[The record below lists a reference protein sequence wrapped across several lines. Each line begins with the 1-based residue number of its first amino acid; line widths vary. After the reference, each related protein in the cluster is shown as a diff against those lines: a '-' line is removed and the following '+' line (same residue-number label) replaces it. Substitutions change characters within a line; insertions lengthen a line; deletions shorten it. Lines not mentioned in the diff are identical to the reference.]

1 MRMIQSIVFIAI
13 GFAMLM
19 LGAQWLVDGSS
30 AIARKYHIPEIIIGL
45 TIVSIGTSMPELM
58 VSLTSAMEGHSDI
71 SIGNVIG
78 SNLCNL
84 LLILGLTSLIAP
96 LKFQKNTKKYE
107 IPIMVDATI
116 LVFILANVGKS
127 ISRVDGLILS
137 VIFIMF
143 ILYTI
148 FSAKKSMNSNKK
160 EDTKKNSNQNVFI
173 AILKIILGIVLLKI
187 GGDVSVDNAIIV
199 ARELGV
205 TEKVIGLTIIA
216 IGTSLPELI
225 TSAVAA
231 YKGDIDIAIGNIV
244 GSNIF
249 NILLILGVS
258 SVISPITYST
268 SYNFEFIYVII
279 SSILLYIF
287 ASTGKKYTMTRLN
300 GLIYLLMY
308 GVYMMLLLL

>member
-1 MRMIQSIVFIAI
+1 MSMIQSIVFIAL

-19 LGAQWLVDGSS
+19 FGAQWLVDGSS

-58 VSLTSAMEGHSDI
+58 VSLTSALEGHSDI

-84 LLILGLTSLIAP
+84 LLILGFTSLIAP

-107 IPIMVDATI
+107 IPIMIDATI

-127 ISRVDGLILS
+127 ISRGDGIIISLFL
-137 VIFIMF
+137 VMF

-148 FSAKKSMNSNKK
+148 FSAKKSMKSGTK
-160 EDTKKNSNQNVFI
+160 EEAPKNTNMLI
-173 AILKIILGIVLLKI
+173 AIFKIIIGIILLKI
-187 GGDVSVDNAIIV
+187 GGDVSVDNAVIV
-199 ARELGV
+199 AKQLGV

-225 TSAVAA
+225 TSVIAA
-231 YKGDIDIAIGNIV
+231 RKGDIDIAIGNIV
-244 GSNIF
+244 GSCIF
-249 NILLILGVS
+249 NVLLILGAS
-258 SVISPITYST
+258 SLISPIAYSL
-268 SYNFEFIYVII
+268 SYNFEFIFVII
-279 SSILLYIF
+279 ASILLYVF

-300 GLIYLLMY
+300 GLIYLVLY
-308 GVYMMLLLL
+308 GAYMMLLLL

>member
-1 MRMIQSIVFIAI
+1 MIQSIVFIAI

-58 VSLTSAMEGHSDI
+58 VSLTSALEGHSDI

-127 ISRVDGLILS
+127 ISRFDGLIIS
-137 VIFIMF
+137 IVFIMF

-148 FSAKKSMNSNKK
+148 FSAKKSMNNDIKQ
-160 EDTKKNSNQNVFI
+160 DTKKDKKKNAFM
-173 AILKIILGIVLLKI
+173 AILKIVLGIVLLKI

-225 TSAVAA
+225 TSVVAA
-231 YKGDIDIAIGNIV
+231 HKGDIDIAIGNIV

-249 NILLILGVS
+249 NVLLILGVS
-258 SVISPITYST
+258 SMISPITYSL

-279 SSILLYIF
+279 ASILLYMF
-287 ASTGKKYTMTRLN
+287 AATGKKYTMTRLN

-308 GVYMMLLLL
+308 GAYMMLLLL

>member
-1 MRMIQSIVFIAI
+1 MRMIQSIVFNAI

-58 VSLTSAMEGHSDI
+58 VSLTSALEGHSDI

-127 ISRVDGLILS
+127 ISRFDGLIIS
-137 VIFIMF
+137 IVFIMF

-148 FSAKKSMNSNKK
+148 FSAKKSMNNDIKQ
-160 EDTKKNSNQNVFI
+160 DTKKDKKQNAFM
-173 AILKIILGIVLLKI
+173 AILKIVLGIVLLKI

-225 TSAVAA
+225 TSVVAA
-231 YKGDIDIAIGNIV
+231 HKGDIDIAIGNIV

-249 NILLILGVS
+249 NVLLILGVS
-258 SVISPITYST
+258 SMISPITYSL

-279 SSILLYIF
+279 ASILLYMF
-287 ASTGKKYTMTRLN
+287 AATGKKYTMTRLN

-308 GVYMMLLLL
+308 GAYMMLLLL

>member
-58 VSLTSAMEGHSDI
+58 VSLTSALEGHSDI

-127 ISRVDGLILS
+127 ISRFDGLIIS
-137 VIFIMF
+137 IVFIMF

-148 FSAKKSMNSNKK
+148 FSAKKSMNNDIKQ
-160 EDTKKNSNQNVFI
+160 DTKKDKKQNAFM
-173 AILKIILGIVLLKI
+173 AILKIVLGIVLLKI

-225 TSAVAA
+225 TSVVAA
-231 YKGDIDIAIGNIV
+231 HKGDIDIAIGNIV

-249 NILLILGVS
+249 NVLLILGVS
-258 SVISPITYST
+258 SMISPITYSL

-279 SSILLYIF
+279 ASILLYMF
-287 ASTGKKYTMTRLN
+287 AATGKKYTMTRLN

-308 GVYMMLLLL
+308 GAYMMLLLL

>member
-1 MRMIQSIVFIAI
+1 MIQSIVFIAL

-19 LGAQWLVDGSS
+19 FGAQWLVDGSS

-58 VSLTSAMEGHSDI
+58 VSLTSALEGHSDI

-84 LLILGLTSLIAP
+84 LLILGLTSLIMP

-107 IPIMVDATI
+107 IPIMIDATI
-116 LVFILANVGKS
+116 LVFVLANVGKS
-127 ISRVDGLILS
+127 ISRGDG
-137 VIFIMF
+137 VIISLFLVMF

-148 FSAKKSMNSNKK
+148 FSAKKSMKCDVK
-160 EDTKKNSNQNVFI
+160 EEVPKNTNMLI
-173 AILKIILGIVLLKI
+173 AIFKIIIGIILLKI
-187 GGDVSVDNAIIV
+187 GGDVSVDNAVIV
-199 ARELGV
+199 AKQLGV

-225 TSAVAA
+225 TSVIAA
-231 YKGDIDIAIGNIV
+231 RKGDIDIAIGNIV
-244 GSNIF
+244 GSCIF
-249 NILLILGVS
+249 NVLLILGAS
-258 SVISPITYST
+258 SLISPIAYSL
-268 SYNFEFIYVII
+268 SYNFEFIFVII
-279 SSILLYIF
+279 ASILLYVF

-300 GLIYLLMY
+300 GLIYLVLY
-308 GVYMMLLLL
+308 GAYMMLLLL

>member
-58 VSLTSAMEGHSDI
+58 VSLTSALEGHSDI

-127 ISRVDGLILS
+127 ISRFDGLIIS
-137 VIFIMF
+137 IVFIMF

-148 FSAKKSMNSNKK
+148 FSAKKSMNNDIKQ
-160 EDTKKNSNQNVFI
+160 DTKKDKKQNAFM
-173 AILKIILGIVLLKI
+173 AILKIVLGIVLLKI

-225 TSAVAA
+225 TSVVAA
-231 YKGDIDIAIGNIV
+231 HKGDIDIAIGNIV

-249 NILLILGVS
+249 NVLLILGVS
-258 SVISPITYST
+258 SMISPITYSL

-279 SSILLYIF
+279 ASILLYMF
-287 ASTGKKYTMTRLN
+287 AATGKKYTMTKLN

-308 GVYMMLLLL
+308 GAYMMLLLL

>member
-58 VSLTSAMEGHSDI
+58 VSLTSAMDGHSDI

-84 LLILGLTSLIAP
+84 LLILGLTSLVSP

-127 ISRVDGLILS
+127 ISRTDGFIIS
-137 VIFIMF
+137 AVFIMF

-148 FSAKKSMNSNKK
+148 FSAKKSMNSDKK
-160 EDTKKNSNQNVFI
+160 ENIKCNNKQNVFV
-173 AILKIILGIVLLKI
+173 AIIKIILGIILLKI

-225 TSAVAA
+225 TSVVAA

-249 NILLILGVS
+249 NVLLIIGVS
-258 SVISPITYST
+258 SIISPIMYSI
-268 SYNFEFIYVII
+268 SYNFEFIYVIAA
-279 SSILLYIF
+279 SILLYVF

-308 GVYMMLLLL
+308 GAYMMLLLL

>member
-1 MRMIQSIVFIAI
+1 MIQSIVFIAI

-58 VSLTSAMEGHSDI
+58 VSLTSALEGHSDI

-127 ISRVDGLILS
+127 ISRFDGLIIS
-137 VIFIMF
+137 IVFIMF

-148 FSAKKSMNSNKK
+148 FSAKKSMNNDIKQEAKK
-160 EDTKKNSNQNVFI
+160 DKKQNAFM
-173 AILKIILGIVLLKI
+173 AILKIVLGIVLLKI

-225 TSAVAA
+225 TSVVAA
-231 YKGDIDIAIGNIV
+231 HKGDIDIAIGNIV

-249 NILLILGVS
+249 NVLLILGVS
-258 SVISPITYST
+258 SVISPITYSL

-279 SSILLYIF
+279 ASILLYMF
-287 ASTGKKYTMTRLN
+287 AATGKKYTMTRLN

-308 GVYMMLLLL
+308 GAYMMLLLL